1 MAEKSKTIAPEAK
14 TSPSVEEFINVLQ
27 NQLAQERRKESGK
40 DESGKEAV
48 FRPDESEAGE
58 SMARF
63 YEKVRNLIEYKDDH
77 LIKRTAIERIIKR
90 NLLIELRQQD
100 FTDQFLEELT
110 MTGYIDREEI
120 GEGMKKKI
128 KSVLAKYQW
137 VIRNTG
143 GYDLKKWLVAVSSCE
158 IEEVVFPNKLR
169 YVLVKT
175 MYETI
180 CERIE
185 IQEGE
190 IKESEK
196 EVQIFLAVLKAL
208 AKSDMAWLYFSL
220 LKIYMPEWFEEK
232 WSQEKL
238 KRMVREMPRLK
249 ERIRSKI
256 SSPVSAKIGIA
267 LRKYAVYFNMLYE
280 TALANPS
287 KIKDILKNP
296 ESLKFAVQM
305 KVDDVYSQEMKKFR
319 KRVRRSLI
327 FLIITKIALAA
338 VVEYPFD
345 LYFTGTVNMLPIAI
359 NLLFPPLYLLLLSST
374 VRRPSEHNSV
384 LIARGTAEVVYE
396 MKEEPIAI
404 VKLNDIETFS
414 DKALYTFFVL
424 TYAISFGL
432 AIWLLKLLS
441 FNWLGIIIFLFLF
454 SVVSFFNALV
464 RQPIRELLVARER
477 EGTLGMIIDT
487 FSLPFVRIGKWMSVN
502 FSRVN
507 VFIFLFD
514 VIIEAPFKVIVRFVR
529 LWAGFIRRKKEET
542 I

>member
-220 LKIYMPEWFEEK
+220 LKIYMPEWF
-232 WSQEKL
+232 
-238 KRMVREMPRLK
+238 
-249 ERIRSKI
+249 
-256 SSPVSAKIGIA
+256 
-267 LRKYAVYFNMLYE
+267 
-280 TALANPS
+280 
-287 KIKDILKNP
+287 
-296 ESLKFAVQM
+296 
-305 KVDDVYSQEMKKFR
+305 
-319 KRVRRSLI
+319 
-327 FLIITKIALAA
+327 
-338 VVEYPFD
+338 
-345 LYFTGTVNMLPIAI
+345 
-359 NLLFPPLYLLLLSST
+359 
-374 VRRPSEHNSV
+374 
-384 LIARGTAEVVYE
+384 
-396 MKEEPIAI
+396 
-404 VKLNDIETFS
+404 
-414 DKALYTFFVL
+414 
-424 TYAISFGL
+424 
-432 AIWLLKLLS
+432 
-441 FNWLGIIIFLFLF
+441 
-454 SVVSFFNALV
+454 
-464 RQPIRELLVARER
+464 
-477 EGTLGMIIDT
+477 
-487 FSLPFVRIGKWMSVN
+487 
-502 FSRVN
+502 
-507 VFIFLFD
+507 
-514 VIIEAPFKVIVRFVR
+514 
-529 LWAGFIRRKKEET
+529 
-542 I
+542 